1 MRPTERQDGS
11 GVRTIGVWWVS
22 VARASLD
29 CLTPSLREAMMRP
42 IAIILMCAFCA
53 AESKAQVAVE
63 LSYGADRN
71 VESAQSERDGWLN
84 GTVEWMF
91 PSGLGVGIGTDH
103 QFEGAALST
112 SDHLGWAIYLSTSYE
127 YPTRIV
133 APFVRGGVGLGR
145 APCEGDVCRSGAHL
159 RGSAGVRIRIVEA
172 LRVSGELGI
181 SRVSRPFGG
190 AGVSFR
196 F

>member
-1 MRPTERQDGS
+1 MR
-11 GVRTIGVWWVS
+11 
-22 VARASLD
+22 A
-29 CLTPSLREAMMRP
+29 
-42 IAIILMCAFCA
+42 IAIMLMCAFCA

-71 VESAQSERDGWLN
+71 VDSAQSELDGWMN

-103 QFEGAALST
+103 QFRGSSLST
-112 SDHLGWAIYLSTSYE
+112 SDYLGLAIYLSTSYE
-127 YPTRIV
+127 YPTRMV
-133 APFVRGGVGLGR
+133 APFVRGGVGVGR
-145 APCEGDVCRSGAHL
+145 APCEGDVCRTGAHL
-159 RGSAGVRIRIVEA
+159 RGSAGVRIRIVEE

-190 AGVSFR
+190 AGVSYR